1 MPAVILNYDARSVK
15 ANNLLKF
22 LMSLDFVK
30 ITSEDDYFLS
40 EVKEASKEAK
50 KIAAYGA
57 LCDLLDYEEGL
68 EDYED
73 DDEE

>member
-30 ITSEDDYFLS
+30 ITSEDEYFLS

-50 KIAAYGA
+50 KIATGKTKGIPVSE
-57 LCDLLDYEEGL
+57 LLKTSRK
-68 EDYED
+68 
-73 DDEE
+73 